1 VTTAPGRAV
10 FLVGPSSA
18 GKTSLGRALVELL
31 PDPFLFF
38 ETDRCGLRGPTD
50 RPDLVTVERER
61 AVTRGA
67 AFAVRGYLDA
77 GLDLVV
83 ELGLWY
89 PRARD
94 MAAAVFAP
102 YDAWLVGLHWDL
114 HELERREQA
123 RDDGRFPGTARAQAA
138 PPEDWALPYDLVV
151 DAMANAPES
160 AAQEVVDWLA
170 TGPAPRGIRALA
182 RSVPEATNV

>member
-1 VTTAPGRAV
+1 MTTAPGRAV

-31 PDPFLFF
+31 PEPFLFF
-38 ETDRCGLRGPTD
+38 ETDRCGLRGPTG
-50 RPDLVTVERER
+50 RPELVTVERER
-61 AVTRGA
+61 TVTRGA

-83 ELGLWY
+83 ELGLWH
-89 PRARD
+89 PGARD
-94 MAAAVFAP
+94 MAAVVFAP
-102 YDAWLVGLHWDL
+102 YDAWLVGLRWDL
-114 HELERREQA
+114 DELERREQA
-123 RDDGRFPGTARAQAA
+123 RDDGRFHGTARAQAT

-151 DAMANAPES
+151 DTIVKSPES
-160 AAQEVVDWLA
+160 AAREVVDWLA

-182 RSVPEATNV
+182 RSVSGATDV